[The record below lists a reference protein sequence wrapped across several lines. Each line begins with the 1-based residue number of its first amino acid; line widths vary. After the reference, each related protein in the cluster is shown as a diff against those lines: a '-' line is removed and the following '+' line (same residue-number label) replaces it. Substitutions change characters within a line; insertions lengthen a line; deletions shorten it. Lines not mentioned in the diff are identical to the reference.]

1 MKMTLCVCLCR
12 LQFHC
17 KWKIAVNKSF
27 RLVSHKIVATD
38 FVCETNKLS
47 LNAATTTT
55 LESLC
60 LYGCILYMLFHANV
74 RRHTGNQLILSQHFV
89 QFAKREISNA
99 GDFHFDRER
108 ASERAWVNLQYTEC
122 VCILS
127 FPVRPCI
134 FPCLSFATQTNFR
147 SSCMKIIKFNASP
160 MHAYAA
166 YLRNAV
172 NFVLCESIKEQNET
186 FPLISL
192 FSWDLKFPANAT
204 PC

>member
-1 MKMTLCVCLCR
+1 MW
-12 LQFHC
+12 QC

-27 RLVSHKIVATD
+27 RLVSYKIVATD
-38 FVCETNKLS
+38 FACETNKLS

-55 LESLC
+55 FESLC
-60 LYGCILYMLFHANV
+60 LYGCILCMLFHANI
-74 RRHTGNQLILSQHFV
+74 RRYTGKSIFLSQHFMR
-89 QFAKREISNA
+89 FSKREKFPMRETYISTQ
-99 GDFHFDRER
+99 R
-108 ASERAWVNLQYTEC
+108 ASESKPAVHRVC

-147 SSCMKIIKFNASP
+147 SSSMNIIKFNASS

-172 NFVLCESIKEQNET
+172 YFVLCEPIKEQNET